1 MNPKNIVLAFL
12 SMILIYTGGAVAD
25 EYKAT
30 GKAGDMDVKLTLD
43 RNPPVVGQNIAT
55 IAITDS
61 AGQPVTDAA
70 VRLEFGMPAMPGM
83 PAMNYKNDAAP
94 IENESVYKAPMTL
107 SMGGP
112 WYINVKILK
121 DKKVSTAKFNVDV
134 Q

>member
-1 MNPKNIVLAFL
+1 MKFPQALAVLVTMLLLFA
-12 SMILIYTGGAVAD
+12 GAALAE
-25 EYKAT
+25 EYQAT
-30 GKAGDMDVKLTLD
+30 GKAGDMEVKLTLD

-61 AGQPVTDAA
+61 TGKPVTDAA

-94 IENESVYKAPMTL
+94 IENADGYKAPMTL
-107 SMGGP
+107 SMAGP
-112 WYINVKILK
+112 WYVNVKILK
-121 DKKVSTAKFNVDV
+121 DKKVSTAKFNIDV

>member
-1 MNPKNIVLAFL
+1 MNPIKIALAFL
-12 SMILIYTGGAVAD
+12 TVLFVVTGVAIAQ
-25 EYKAT
+25 YKAT
-30 GKAGDMDVKLTLD
+30 GKAGDMEVQLTLD
-43 RNPPVVGQNIAT
+43 RNPPIVGQNIAT

-61 AGQPVTDAA
+61 AGNPVMDAA

-83 PAMNYKNDAAP
+83 PAMHYKNDAAP
-94 IENESVYKAPMTL
+94 IENENVYKAPMTL

-112 WYINVKILK
+112 WYINVRILK